1 MRLTVRNLK
10 WGPTGVALTLLYNW
24 SDADLLEEVTAW
36 VQRFPT
42 LSDVTEE
49 EQLFYDT
56 VKSLI

>member
-1 MRLTVRNLK
+1 MRLEWV
-10 WGPTGVALTLLYNW
+10 PTGVTLALLYNW

-42 LSDVTEE
+42 LSDVTKE

-56 VKSLI
+56 VKSLL